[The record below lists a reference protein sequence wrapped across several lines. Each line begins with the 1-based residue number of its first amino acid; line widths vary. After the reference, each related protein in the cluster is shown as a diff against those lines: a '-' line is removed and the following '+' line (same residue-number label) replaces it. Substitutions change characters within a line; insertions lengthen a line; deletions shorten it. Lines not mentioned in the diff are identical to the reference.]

1 MANKKLNA
9 TITIGGAVS
18 SSLKGAFGTVKSS
31 VEQVGAAMAKLE
43 REQRTLTN
51 AIQTFGRQGKNV
63 DSLRAKYA
71 ANVAAV
77 DKLRAATERLKRVED
92 ARERNLAKRDQYKEG
107 VMGTIALGATVAA
120 PIKAA
125 MDFESTMA
133 DIKKVVDA
141 PKGADENTFFKA
153 IGKQVLDLSKVL
165 PMTANEIGRI
175 YALGGQS
182 GIATEDLGK
191 FTESAVKMG
200 VAFDVSAEQAGQSMA
215 ELRSAFGMTQDQVNT
230 LADQMNYL
238 DNNGSAAAKDIL
250 EIVQRIGP
258 LAKVAGVSAGQVA
271 ALGSTLRGMGVQN
284 EIAATG
290 IKNLFLTLAA
300 GESATKGQRAVFKQL
315 GYTSTEVAKSMQL
328 DARKTMTVILKQIG
342 KLSKDKQAAALSTLF
357 GKEVVGSIAPLLTNL
372 DQLEK
377 NFDAVADKTKY
388 AGSMQKEFAARAAT
402 TENQLILFRNQITV
416 LGVTIGSVLLPAVNS
431 VLQTVGPW
439 IGKVS
444 ELAEAHPVVTKA
456 IVATAGALITLK
468 VATFS
473 AGFAFTYL
481 RGGALRLV
489 GALAGARAQM
499 AITTVAN
506 RAMGAS
512 ALTARGGLIGLAT
525 GGLAVV
531 GKQMRAMAFAAAL
544 SVSSMGGLA
553 TRALPAVATAIR
565 LVGGAFIATGIGAL
579 IAGVALGG
587 LWIYRNWAGVKA
599 FMVGTL
605 EGIQQGLQPLIDN
618 LTTLWNNLGPVKTA
632 FEWVGGAIAKVWDW
646 FTKLVQPVTYSGE
659 ELKKAGDAG
668 QEFGKAL
675 AAGINFVTAPLQW
688 LIDKIAW
695 VVTNMDTIKNKAVDF
710 KNSVSDMA
718 GGAWQKTKD
727 FFSNPFGDE
736 APQGNTLAT
745 PQTPASALPAPSLAN
760 RGGSTY
766 TDSSTT
772 TIQVTQRPGENNADL
787 AKRIADEQERRRQVR
802 QRSMMNDGVVAP

>member
-402 TENQLILFRNQITV
+402 TENQLILFRNQITG

-468 VATFS
+468 VATFA

-481 RGGALRLV
+481 RGGLLNITGVVAS
-489 GALAGARAQM
+489 ARAQM
-499 AITTVAN
+499 AL
-506 RAMGAS
+506 M
-512 ALTARGGLIGLAT
+512 
-525 GGLAVV
+525 
-531 GKQMRAMAFAAAL
+531 
-544 SVSSMGGLA
+544 A
-553 TRALPAVATAIR
+553 TRSLPMVAAGVRT
-565 LVGGAFIATGIGAL
+565 VGAAFISTGIGAL
-579 IAGVALGG
+579 VAGLAIGG

-688 LIDKIAW
+688 LIEKITW
-695 VVTNMDTIKNKAVDF
+695 VVTNMDTLKNKAVDF

-727 FFSNPFGDE
+727 FFSNQFGDD

-745 PQTPASALPAPSLAN
+745 PQTPSSALPAPALAN
-760 RGGSTY
+760 RGGNTY
-766 TDSSTT
+766 QDNSQN
-772 TIQVTQRPGENNADL
+772 TIQVTQRPGESNADL
-787 AKRIADEQERRRQVR
+787 AKRIAEEQERRRQVR
-802 QRSMMNDGVVAP
+802 QRSMMNDGVMAP

>member
-402 TENQLILFRNQITV
+402 TENQLILFRNQITG

-468 VATFS
+468 VATFA

-481 RGGALRLV
+481 RGGLLNITGVVAS
-489 GALAGARAQM
+489 ARAQM
-499 AITTVAN
+499 AL
-506 RAMGAS
+506 M
-512 ALTARGGLIGLAT
+512 
-525 GGLAVV
+525 
-531 GKQMRAMAFAAAL
+531 
-544 SVSSMGGLA
+544 A
-553 TRALPAVATAIR
+553 TRSLPMVAAGVRT
-565 LVGGAFIATGIGAL
+565 VGAAFISTGIGAL
-579 IAGVALGG
+579 VAGLAIGG

-688 LIDKIAW
+688 LIEKITW
-695 VVTNMDTIKNKAVDF
+695 VVTNMDTLKNKAVDF

-727 FFSNPFGDE
+727 FFSNPFGDDT
-736 APQGNTLAT
+736 PQGNTLAT
-745 PQTPASALPAPSLAN
+745 PQTPASALPAPALAN

-766 TDSSTT
+766 QDNSQTT
-772 TIQVTQRPGENNADL
+772 MQIVQRPGESNADL

>member
-31 VEQVGAAMAKLE
+31 VDQVGAAMAKLE

-77 DKLRAATERLKRVED
+77 DKLRTATERLKRVED
-92 ARERNLAKRDQYKEG
+92 ARERNLAKREQYKDG
-107 VMGTIALGATVAA
+107 IMGTIALGATIAA

-125 MDFESTMA
+125 MDFESTVA

-153 IGKQVLDLSKVL
+153 IGKQVLDMSKTL

-175 YALGGQS
+175 FALGGQS

-215 ELRSAFGMTQDQVNT
+215 ELRSAFGMTQEQVNT

-238 DNNGSAAAKDIL
+238 DNNGSAAAKDIM

-290 IKNLFLTLAA
+290 IKNLFLTLSA
-300 GESATKGQRAVFKQL
+300 GSAATKKQKAVFADL

-328 DARKTMTVILKQIG
+328 DAEKTMTVILKQIS
-342 KLSKDKQAAALSTLF
+342 KLPKHAQAAALTELF
-357 GKEVVGSIAPLLTNL
+357 GKEVVGSIAPLMTRLGEL
-372 DQLEK
+372 QK

-388 AGSMQKEFAARAAT
+388 AGSMQKEFEARAAT
-402 TENQLILFRNQITV
+402 TANQLILFRNQITG

-439 IGKVS
+439 IGKITD
-444 ELAEAHPVVTKA
+444 LADAHPVVTKA
-456 IVATAGALITLK
+456 IVATAGALITMRI
-468 VATFS
+468 ATFA

-481 RGGALRLV
+481 RGGALRVV

-499 AITTVAN
+499 ALTAVSARAVGAAATVAN
-506 RAMGAS
+506 
-512 ALTARGGLIGLAT
+512 GGLVGMASRGIP
-525 GGLAVV
+525 AVV
-531 GKQMRAMAFAAAL
+531 TGVRAIGA
-544 SVSSMGGLA
+544 
-553 TRALPAVATAIR
+553 
-565 LVGGAFIATGIGAL
+565 AFISTGIGAL
-579 IAGVALGG
+579 ITGLALGG

-599 FMVGTL
+599 FMTGTL
-605 EGIQQGLQPLIDN
+605 QGIQEGLQPVTDKFQA
-618 LTTLWNNLGPVKTA
+618 LWDRLGPVKTA
-632 FEWVGGAIAKVWDW
+632 FQWVADAAGKAWDW
-646 FTKLVQPVTYSGE
+646 FTKLAEPVKYSGE

-668 QEFGKAL
+668 QQFGKAL
-675 AAGINFVTAPLQW
+675 AAGIDFVLTPIQF
-688 LIDKIAW
+688 LIDKIIW
-695 VVTNMDTIKNKAVDF
+695 VSDNIGALTDKAVNF
-710 KNSVSDMA
+710 KNAVSDMA

-727 FFSNPFGDE
+727 FFSNPFGDD
-736 APQGNTLAT
+736 APQGNTMAT
-745 PQTPASALPAPSLAN
+745 PQTPASALPAPALAN

-772 TIQVTQRPGENNADL
+772 TIQVTQRPGESNADL

-802 QRSMMNDGVVAP
+802 QRNMMNDGVVAP

>member
-402 TENQLILFRNQITV
+402 TENQLILFRNQITG

-468 VATFS
+468 VATFA

-481 RGGALRLV
+481 RGGLLNITGVVAS
-489 GALAGARAQM
+489 ARAQM
-499 AITTVAN
+499 AL
-506 RAMGAS
+506 M
-512 ALTARGGLIGLAT
+512 
-525 GGLAVV
+525 
-531 GKQMRAMAFAAAL
+531 
-544 SVSSMGGLA
+544 A
-553 TRALPAVATAIR
+553 TRSLPLVAAGVRT
-565 LVGGAFIATGIGAL
+565 VGAAFISTGIGAL
-579 IAGVALGG
+579 VAGLAIGG

-695 VVTNMDTIKNKAVDF
+695 VVTNMDTLKNKAVDF

-727 FFSNPFGDE
+727 FFSNPFGDD

-745 PQTPASALPAPSLAN
+745 PQTPASALPAPALAN

>member
-18 SSLKGAFGTVKSS
+18 SSLKGAFGTVKNSMS
-31 VEQVGAAMAKLE
+31 DIGKAISDLDRKNK
-43 REQRTLTN
+43 TLAN
-51 AIQTFGRQGKNV
+51 AIQTFGREGKNV
-63 DSLRAKYA
+63 DALRQKYKENA
-71 ANVAAV
+71 AAV
-77 DKLRAATERLKRVED
+77 DQLTASHKRLQEIANAQNENDAALE
-92 ARERNLAKRDQYKEG
+92 NYKKQILEI
-107 VMGTIALGATVAA
+107 VALGASVAA
-120 PIKAA
+120 TVKQAI
-125 MDFESTMA
+125 DFESTMA
-133 DIKKVVDA
+133 DIKKVVDFDTA
-141 PKGADENTFFKA
+141 NGFTEM
-153 IGKQVLDLSKVL
+153 GKTIIDMSRRL
-165 PMTANEIGRI
+165 PMTAADIGKI
-175 YALGGQS
+175 VAAGGQS
-182 GIATEDLGK
+182 GIATKDLTS
-191 FTESAVKMG
+191 FAEAAIKMG
-200 VAFDVSAEQAGQSMA
+200 VAFDVSAEEAGQAMA
-215 ELRSAFGMTQDQVNT
+215 EMRSAFGMTQEQVNT

-238 DNNGSAAAKDIL
+238 DNNGSAAAKDIM

-290 IKNLFLTLAA
+290 IKNLFLTLSS
-300 GESATKGQRAVFKQL
+300 GKSATKGQREVFKQL

-342 KLSKDKQAAALSTLF
+342 KLKKADQAAALSTLF

-377 NFDAVADKTKY
+377 NFDAVADSTKF
-388 AGSMQKEFAARAAT
+388 AGSMQKEFDARAAT
-402 TENQLILFRNQITV
+402 TTNQLILFKNQITALAITV
-416 LGVTIGSVLLPAVNS
+416 GGVLLPPLNAF
-431 VLQTVGPW
+431 LKTVGPI
-439 IGKVS
+439 IGKM
-444 ELAEAHPVVTKA
+444 ADFADANPMVTKVVIGTTAA
-456 IVATAGALITLK
+456 IIGLRLATY
-468 VATFS
+468 S

-481 RGGALRLV
+481 KGVSLRLA
-489 GALAGARAQM
+489 GALAGARAQ
-499 AITTVAN
+499 A
-506 RAMGAS
+506 
-512 ALTARGGLIGLAT
+512 ALTAVATRLLGASSAAASGGLIG
-525 GGLAVV
+525 
-531 GKQMRAMAFAAAL
+531 M
-544 SVSSMGGLA
+544 A
-553 TRALPAVATAIR
+553 TRAIPAVITGIR
-565 LVGGAFIATGIGAL
+565 GIGIAFISTGIGAL
-579 IAGVALGG
+579 VAGLAIGG

-688 LIDKIAW
+688 LIEKITW
-695 VVTNMDTIKNKAVDF
+695 VVTNMDTLKNKAVDF

-727 FFSNPFGDE
+727 FFSNPFGDD

-745 PQTPASALPAPSLAN
+745 PQTPASALPAPALAN

>member
-402 TENQLILFRNQITV
+402 TENQLILFRNQITG

-468 VATFS
+468 VATFA

-481 RGGALRLV
+481 RGGLLNITGVVAS
-489 GALAGARAQM
+489 ARAQM
-499 AITTVAN
+499 AL
-506 RAMGAS
+506 M
-512 ALTARGGLIGLAT
+512 
-525 GGLAVV
+525 
-531 GKQMRAMAFAAAL
+531 
-544 SVSSMGGLA
+544 A
-553 TRALPAVATAIR
+553 TRSLPLVAAGVRT
-565 LVGGAFIATGIGAL
+565 VGAAFISTGIGAL
-579 IAGVALGG
+579 VAGLAIGG

-695 VVTNMDTIKNKAVDF
+695 VITNMDTLKNKAVDF

-727 FFSNPFGDE
+727 FFSNPFGDD

-745 PQTPASALPAPSLAN
+745 PQTPASALPAPALAN

>member
-31 VEQVGAAMAKLE
+31 LEQVGAAMAKLE

-77 DKLRAATERLKRVED
+77 DKLRTATERLKRVED
-92 ARERNLAKRDQYKEG
+92 ARQRNLDKREEYKSG
-107 VMGTIALGATVAA
+107 IMGTVALGATIAA
-120 PIKAA
+120 PVKAA
-125 MDFESTMA
+125 IDFESTMA
-133 DIKKVVDA
+133 DVKKVVDFDT
-141 PKGADENTFFKA
+141 PDGFKKMGQD
-153 IGKQVLDLSKVL
+153 IINMSKVL
-165 PMTANEIGRI
+165 PMTANDIGKI
-175 YALGGQS
+175 VAAGGQS
-182 GIATEDLGK
+182 GIAAKELMT
-191 FTESAVKMG
+191 FAESAIKMG
-200 VAFDVSAEQAGQSMA
+200 VAFDITADQAGQAMA
-215 ELRSAFGMTQDQVNT
+215 EMRSAFKMNQQQVVV
-230 LADQMNYL
+230 LADKINYL
-238 DNNGSAAAKDIL
+238 GNNTAASAKDIM

-258 LAKVAGVSAGQVA
+258 LGEVAGTASGEIA
-271 ALGSTLRGMGVQN
+271 ALGATLRGMGVQN

-290 IKNLFLTLAA
+290 IKNLMLSLTA
-300 GESATKGQRAVFKQL
+300 GKAATKSQREAFARL
-315 GYTSTEVAKSMQL
+315 GYSSTAVAKSMQL
-328 DARKTMTVILKQIG
+328 DSKKTMLVILKQVA
-342 KLSKDKQAAALSTLF
+342 KLRKHEQSAVLTQLF
-357 GKEVVGSIAPLLTNL
+357 GKEVVGSIAPLLTNIKE
-372 DQLEK
+372 LEK
-377 NFDAVADKTKY
+377 NFDAVADKMKY
-388 AGSMQKEFAARAAT
+388 AGSMEKEYQARAAT
-402 TENQLILFRNQITV
+402 TANALVIFRNQITA
-416 LGVTIGSVLLPAVNS
+416 LGITIGSVLLPAVNS

-468 VATFS
+468 VATFA

-481 RGGALRLV
+481 RGGALNVV

-499 AITTVAN
+499 ALTTVAN
-506 RAMGAS
+506 RALGAS
-512 ALTARGGLIGLAT
+512 ALTARGGLLGLAT
-525 GGLAVV
+525 GGLAAV
-531 GKQMRAMAFAAAL
+531 GKQLRAVALATAL
-544 SVSSMGGLA
+544 STSSMGALA
-553 TRALPAVATAIR
+553 TRSLPMVATAIR
-565 LVGGAFIATGIGAL
+565 LVGAAFVATGIGAL

-632 FEWVGGAIAKVWDW
+632 FEWVGGAIAKVWNW

-688 LIDKIAW
+688 LIEKITW

-718 GGAWQKTKD
+718 GSAWESTKD
-727 FFSNPFGDE
+727 FFRNPFGGDDVPE
-736 APQGNTLAT
+736 GNTLAT
-745 PQTPASALPAPSLAN
+745 PQTPASALPAPALAN

-772 TIQVTQRPGENNADL
+772 TIQVTQRPGENGTDL

-802 QRSMMNDGVVAP
+802 QRSMMNDGVTAP